1 MKRRTDFNLIKG
13 IRKYYL
19 NNMARLV
26 YYTWQDEYKI
36 NHLKEFH
43 QKISGAL
50 DNKKISLAYLTAK
63 QLEDIGFG
71 KWDYKDGK
79 ALYLVPLWLWPHI
92 KDTQRLVDLDRSPC
106 VYNKIKEDNDER
118 FGSCA
123 YGILRTVRNPNHAC

>member
-1 MKRRTDFNLIKG
+1 MQSYRSGREGILIMKRRTDFNLIKG

-50 DNKKISLAYLTAK
+50 DNKKISLAYLTAYRFTIFPFNFSCFHIFIFHFTSSLLPTNYSLFTHHASRFTKYTSALKKDVSLK
-63 QLEDIGFG
+63 Q
-71 KWDYKDGK
+71 KW
-79 ALYLVPLWLWPHI
+79 I
-92 KDTQRLVDLDRSPC
+92 
-106 VYNKIKEDNDER
+106 
-118 FGSCA
+118 F
-123 YGILRTVRNPNHAC
+123 RTGR